1 MCFFFAAI
9 DSNVVGFEVEGEEG
23 IKDFEEDQGPLATQG
38 KPSFDLS
45 MLCYYLLLLSSC
57 YYCLLIHLE
66 LVPLVLSMH
75 AYLKYVDLLDT
86 QLPFP
91 FSGMMVRIMT
101 FVVSFYLCHYACL
114 S

>member
-1 MCFFFAAI
+1 MLPFIFPTL
-9 DSNVVGFEVEGEEG
+9 DTNLGEVEGEDFGEG
-23 IKDFEEDQGPLATQG
+23 FEEDQGLANQG
-38 KPSFDLS
+38 KPSFDLL
-45 MLCYYLLLLSSC
+45 MLCYLLWLSSC

-86 QLPFP
+86 QLPPP
-91 FSGMMVRIMT
+91 FSGMMVSIMT

-114 S
+114 P